1 MQGFFRAMGGQ
12 APPLGIGEL
21 PVHGGPANHWR
32 GVESVGGWL
41 YLTNQRLLFTPH
53 AVGFQTH
60 PSSIAMAEIASA
72 ETSASLWIIP
82 NQLVVVTRSGGREKF
97 VVQGRDQWIGML
109 QVQLRA
115 SPYGR

>member
-1 MQGFFRAMGGQ
+1 MQGFFQAMGGQ

-21 PVHGGPANHWR
+21 PVHSGPANHWR

-53 AVGFQTH
+53 AVGFQTR
-60 PSSIAMAEIASA
+60 PSDIALSDIASVEA
-72 ETSASLWIIP
+72 SASLWIIP
-82 NQLVVVTRSGGREKF
+82 NQMVVVTRSGAREKF
-97 VVQGRDQWIGML
+97 VVQGREQWIGML
-109 QVQLRA
+109 RVQQRA